1 MLRAN
6 GQLMFRPALS
16 CTPVS
21 PYRHAPGGG
30 GAAVLLVEVVTDV
43 EVAGVVP
50 AVPVPEDA
58 ADVWVAAPEVLTWV
72 TDGRSVEWWELPS
85 VAYATAPP
93 PISTTMTAR
102 AMSSGVRDPE
112 PVPGSGASA
121 PGGGGGGGGTAVV
134 EEGGGGGGGGTAV
147 IGGGGGG
154 TAVVEGGG
162 GGTPAV
168 GGGGGGTAAA
178 GGGGGTTL
186 AGDAGAPGLS
196 PEAPT
201 AVRCV
206 ALEDSSEDVSSR
218 GAPHERQSLSAASN
232 RVPQCLQN
240 LGDKR
245 NALGRWGAYAWL
257 TGTQL
262 VPSHL

>member
-43 EVAGVVP
+43 KVAGVVP

-58 ADVWVAAPEVLTWV
+58 ADVWAAAPEVLTWV

-102 AMSSGVRDPE
+102 AMSSGARDPE
-112 PVPGSGASA
+112 PAPGSGASA
-121 PGGGGGGGGTAVV
+121 RGGGGGGGGTAVVEEGGGGGGTAVIGGGGGGTAVV

-240 LGDKR
+240 
-245 NALGRWGAYAWL
+245 
-257 TGTQL
+257 
-262 VPSHL
+262 